1 MQIFFY
7 TDFLQSDF
15 KNQNHGLL
23 RFETLSLSSRPGSVV
38 ADVQLEVASPNMSV
52 IFDVVSA
59 MDNLGNFSL
68 DRNETKMT
76 IVQGIFTEL
85 SCMHAFYVN

>member
-1 MQIFFY
+1 MQFFFY
-7 TDFLQSDF
+7 TASY
-15 KNQNHGLL
+15 K
-23 RFETLSLSSRPGSVV
+23 LSLSSRPGSVV